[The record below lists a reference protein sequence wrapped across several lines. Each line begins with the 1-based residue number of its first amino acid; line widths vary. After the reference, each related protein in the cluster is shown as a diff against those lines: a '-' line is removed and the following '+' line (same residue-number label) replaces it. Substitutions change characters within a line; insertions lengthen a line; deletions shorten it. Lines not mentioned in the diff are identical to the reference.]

1 MKKKLVIG
9 LVILV
14 ALCAVV
20 SALAQSQ
27 SQSQQSQSSAPVIP
41 GGAASLDNQ
50 GVRGY
55 KLGPGDIL
63 DVKIWGQQELNTV
76 AEIDED
82 GNISSL
88 PFVDDPIP
96 AKCRTELEIQKS
108 VTEAYSK
115 YLVKP
120 RVSVRTVERRSR
132 PPATIYGAV
141 YKPTQVSTIRHQQL
155 HEVVAASGGF
165 TATAGGIIQIVHT
178 TPVLCPEPGTI
189 LASNKGSDIG
199 EVRNYEISKLK
210 AGLSEGDPF
219 IRPGDILYVAEGDQ
233 VYVTGLVYNPQV
245 LIMKEPILLTTAVAK
260 AGGLQRLANPKEVH
274 IWRKK
279 DGKLGGEDIKVNLEA
294 IRKNQQPDVALEAND
309 IIEVRELGFF
319 APKNLGDM
327 LKGLP
332 LTAVTKLP

>member
-9 LVILV
+9 LVMLI

-27 SQSQQSQSSAPVIP
+27 SQGQQSQSSAPVFP
-41 GGAASLDNQ
+41 GAASLDNQ

-82 GNISSL
+82 GNLSSL
-88 PFVDDPIP
+88 PFIDEPIP
-96 AKCRTELEIQKS
+96 AKCHTELEIQKR
-108 VTEAYSK
+108 VTEAYDK

-141 YKPTQVSTIRHQQL
+141 YKPTQVATIRRQQL

-165 TATAGGIIQIVHT
+165 TASAGGIIQIVHT
-178 TPVLCPEPGTI
+178 TPELCPEPGET
-189 LASNKGSDIG
+189 LTGTKGSDIG

-233 VYVTGLVYNPQV
+233 VYVTGLVYNPQI
-245 LIMKEPILLTTAVAK
+245 LIMKEPITLLTAVAK
-260 AGGLQRLANPKEVH
+260 AGGLQRLANPKEIH

-279 DGKLGGEDIKVNLEA
+279 DGKLGGNDIKVNLEA
-294 IRKNQQPDVALEAND
+294 IRKNQQPDVALEADD